1 MENLTASSFDFNSI
15 VQEIGKD
22 PFAAQTERF
31 AEDKRF
37 YKLTKDKEGNGG
49 AVIRFLP
56 DKNRNLIQQ
65 VNKINTTISKNGKK
79 RFVNELSPTTIGLPC
94 PFQEEWARLW
104 NAGQKEE
111 SKSFG
116 RTVRYYANIKV
127 IKDPNNKA
135 NEGQI
140 FLLDM
145 SGTLKDKIQKLLN
158 PSQTD
163 RDLGANAYELFNPLK
178 GNSFRLVI
186 KNGTN
191 GIPTYDSSDVIA
203 VEDSIYNS
211 VEEALEDIKN
221 NTHDLNEF
229 RKPESF
235 LSYEKLQE
243 KLRWV
248 TFADVQSSAQVATV
262 EAVQSTPQVAEV
274 NSAPIAQDVPVNQ
287 PATQAQTAEQ
297 QASTQAQPTQT
308 TQQTNQTQSL
318 DAMLEGLI

>member
-1 MENLTASSFDFNSI
+1 MENLTASSFDFDSI

-22 PFAAQTERF
+22 PFAQQTERF

-37 YKLTKDKEGNGG
+37 YKLTKDKDGNGG

-203 VEDSIYNS
+203 TEDSIYNS

-235 LSYEKLQE
+235 LSYDKLQE
-243 KLRWV
+243 KLKWV
-248 TFADVQSSAQVATV
+248 TFADIQTAPVQVA
-262 EAVQSTPQVAEV
+262 AVSANIGAAAQTPNTTDALNTPSIQEV
-274 NSAPIAQDVPVNQ
+274 NSAPVETP
-287 PATQAQTAEQ
+287 TQTAEQ
-297 QASTQAQPTQT
+297 PVQDQS
-308 TQQTNQTQSL
+308 QSL
-318 DAMLEGLI
+318 DKMLEGLL